1 MKRSKMTDITNIEI
15 SEFSQNNS
23 SEDSRIDFNT
33 IIIEPASLSDQESI
47 FALLRAYAKKGLLLP
62 PTKKDI
68 AERIETF
75 IVAKFAGKLMACASL
90 RDFGNNLF
98 EVRSLAVA
106 AECAGKRIG
115 TKLVNYLLKNS
126 NIPPNS
132 RVFAL
137 TYRSNFFT
145 RIGFKCVS
153 KELFPEKI
161 WHDCDICPK
170 KEHCDEQAVML
181 TTQ

>member
-1 MKRSKMTDITNIEI
+1 MTDITNIGI

-23 SEDSRIDFNT
+23 SENSRIDFNNLT
-33 IIIEPASLSDQESI
+33 IEPASLSDQEDIYS
-47 FALLRAYAKKGLLLP
+47 LLEIYAQKGLLLP
-62 PTKKDI
+62 PTKTDI

-75 IVAKFAGKLMACASL
+75 IVAKFAGKLMGCASL

-98 EVRSLAVA
+98 EIRSLAVS
-106 AECAGKRIG
+106 AECAGKSIG
-115 TKLVNYLLKNS
+115 TKLVSYLLKNS
-126 NIPPNS
+126 NIPANS

-137 TYRSNFFT
+137 TYRSNFFN

-181 TTQ
+181 TTH